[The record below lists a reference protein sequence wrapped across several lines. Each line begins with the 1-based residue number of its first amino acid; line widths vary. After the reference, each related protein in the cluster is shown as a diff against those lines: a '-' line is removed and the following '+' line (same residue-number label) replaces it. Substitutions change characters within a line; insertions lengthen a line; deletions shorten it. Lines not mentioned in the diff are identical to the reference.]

1 MKAHRKARAAKRAP
15 VLTGTRALTAA
26 LLGRV
31 PFKLTR
37 AQERVW
43 REIAH
48 DLKRATPM
56 QRLLQGD
63 VGSGKTIVAALAA
76 LQVIE
81 SGRQVALMAPTEILA
96 EQHFRK
102 LAHWLAE
109 LPVEIAWLTGGLPAK
124 ARRKALEAIAS
135 GHAMLAIGTHAP
147 ILIVDLAVP
156 RDVEPEAANLNDVF
170 LYTVDDLSTIVQGN
184 LQIRQEAVAQAEA
197 MIAAQAE
204 SFLRWLE
211 GRSVVPTITALHGHH
226 DQLRA
231 AELERA
237 RRLLAHGTPPEQV
250 LDALARGLT
259 NKFLHGPTQ
268 ALNQAG
274 DAERAELVAMLER
287 IYRLPD
293 NGH

>member
-15 VLTGTRALTAA
+15 VLTGTRALTDA
-26 LLGRV
+26 LLARV

-96 EQHFRK
+96 EQHYRK

-109 LPVEIAWLTGGLPAK
+109 LP
-124 ARRKALEAIAS
+124 RRDRLAHRRTS
-135 GHAMLAIGTHAP
+135 GEG
-147 ILIVDLAVP
+147 
-156 RDVEPEAANLNDVF
+156 
-170 LYTVDDLSTIVQGN
+170 
-184 LQIRQEAVAQAEA
+184 
-197 MIAAQAE
+197 AAQGARGDRQR
-204 SFLRWLE
+204 SRDARHRHACALR
-211 GRSVVPTITALHGHH
+211 GRG
-226 DQLRA
+226 RA
-231 AELERA
+231 AEARA
-237 RRLLAHGTPPEQV
+237 RDRRRAASLRRRAATAAPRQGARRSAPADDERDADSAHARDDVLRRPRRVDAGRDAARAHAGHDASREQQ
-250 LDALARGLT
+250 APRRRSSSASARRAGR
-259 NKFLHGPTQ
+259 GGRPT
-268 ALNQAG
+268 G
-274 DAERAELVAMLER
+274 CVR
-287 IYRLPD
+287 
-293 NGH
+293 